1 MTTRGRYHY
10 CYSEDPEWY
19 PSPHPR
25 YHPRYHYSGEVAR
38 CARVVPRSCPH
49 TPDTVLAL
57 VYR

>member
-1 MTTRGRYHY
+1 MTTRGTTTAIVRTR
-10 CYSEDPEWY
+10 SGT
-19 PSPHPR
+19 PHPR
-25 YHPRYHYSGEVAR
+25 YHYRYHYSGEVAR